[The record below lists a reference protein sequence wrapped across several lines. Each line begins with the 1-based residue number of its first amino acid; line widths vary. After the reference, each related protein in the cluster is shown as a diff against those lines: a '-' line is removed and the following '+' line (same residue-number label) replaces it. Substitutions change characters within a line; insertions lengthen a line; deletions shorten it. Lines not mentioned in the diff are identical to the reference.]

1 MRLIDQAIPSSV
13 QYEDTLHQIAA
24 LDCRR
29 YFTASD
35 GRNPHPYSG
44 EVPYANASANDN
56 AV

>member
-1 MRLIDQAIPSSV
+1 L
-13 QYEDTLHQIAA
+13 
-24 LDCRR
+24 
-29 YFTASD
+29 D